1 MLLII
6 FMFKN
11 KRIIGKMKL
20 FTKFSKTSIFI
31 TATLTLCG
39 IMFTSMSTAM
49 AYSYVRRHH
58 ETVRHLTCYE
68 NDGSMRC
75 TENNIG
81 WPVHDSVLN
90 KRINKL
96 SEQLKEPRQL
106 KEDSKVF
113 STDKQLNKQKQNHTT
128 KSTSNS
134 HNKLKK

>member
-6 FMFKN
+6 FKYKN

-20 FTKFSKTSIFI
+20 FTKFSNTSIFI
-31 TATLTLCG
+31 TATLCG

-49 AYSYVRRHH
+49 AYGYVRRHH

-75 TENNIG
+75 TENNMD

-90 KRINKL
+90 NRIDKL

-106 KEDSKVF
+106 KEDSKVS

-128 KSTSNS
+128 KSTFNS

>member
-1 MLLII
+1 
-6 FMFKN
+6 
-11 KRIIGKMKL
+11 MKL

-90 KRINKL
+90 KRIDKL
-96 SEQLKEPRQL
+96 SEQLKEQL
-106 KEDSKVF
+106 KEDSKI
-113 STDKQLNKQKQNHTT
+113 SNTDKQLNKQSQSSTV
-128 KSTSNS
+128 KSTSNP
-134 HNKLKK
+134 HNKLKKVSNLKNL

>member
-1 MLLII
+1 
-6 FMFKN
+6 
-11 KRIIGKMKL
+11 MKL

>member
-1 MLLII
+1 
-6 FMFKN
+6 
-11 KRIIGKMKL
+11 MKL
-20 FTKFSKTSIFI
+20 FTKFFKTSIFI

-49 AYSYVRRHH
+49 AYGYVRRHH

-81 WPVHDSVLN
+81 WPVYDSVLEN
-90 KRINKL
+90 RIGKL
-96 SEQLKEPRQL
+96 SEQLKGQL
-106 KEDSKVF
+106 KEDSKIS
-113 STDKQLNKQKQNHTT
+113 STYKQLNKQSQSSTV

>member
-1 MLLII
+1 
-6 FMFKN
+6 
-11 KRIIGKMKL
+11 MKL

-31 TATLTLCG
+31 TAMLVLCG

-49 AYSYVRRHH
+49 AYGYVRRHH

-68 NDGSMRC
+68 NGGNMRC
-75 TENNIG
+75 TKNNIS

-90 KRINKL
+90 NRINKL

-106 KEDSKVF
+106 KEDSKIF
-113 STDKQLNKQKQNHTT
+113 NTDKQLNKQSQSSTV

>member
-1 MLLII
+1 
-6 FMFKN
+6 
-11 KRIIGKMKL
+11 MKL

-31 TATLTLCG
+31 TAMLVLCG

-49 AYSYVRRHH
+49 AYGYVRRHH

-68 NDGSMRC
+68 NGGNMRC
-75 TENNIG
+75 TENNIS

-90 KRINKL
+90 NRINKL

-106 KEDSKVF
+106 KEDSKIF
-113 STDKQLNKQKQNHTT
+113 NTDKQLNKQSQSSTV

>member
-1 MLLII
+1 
-6 FMFKN
+6 
-11 KRIIGKMKL
+11 MKF
-20 FTKFSKTSIFI
+20 FTKFAKTSIFI
-31 TATLTLCG
+31 TV

-49 AYSYVRRHH
+49 AYGYVRRHH

-81 WPVHDSVLN
+81 WPVYDSVLEN
-90 KRINKL
+90 RIGKL
-96 SEQLKEPRQL
+96 SEQLKGQL
-106 KEDSKVF
+106 KEDSKIS
-113 STDKQLNKQKQNHTT
+113 STYKQLNKQSQIPTA

>member
-1 MLLII
+1 
-6 FMFKN
+6 
-11 KRIIGKMKL
+11 MKL

-81 WPVHDSVLN
+81 WPVYDSVLN

>member
-6 FMFKN
+6 FIFKT
-11 KRIIGKMKL
+11 KGIIRKMKF
-20 FTKFSKTSIFI
+20 FTKFAKTSIFI
-31 TATLTLCG
+31 TV

-49 AYSYVRRHH
+49 AYGYVKQHY

-68 NDGSMRC
+68 NGGNMRC
-75 TENNIG
+75 TENNMS

-90 KRINKL
+90 NRINKL
-96 SEQLKEPRQL
+96 SEQLKEQL
-106 KEDSKVF
+106 KEDSKI
-113 STDKQLNKQKQNHTT
+113 SNTDKQLNKQSQSSIV

>member
-1 MLLII
+1 
-6 FMFKN
+6 
-11 KRIIGKMKL
+11 MKL

-31 TATLTLCG
+31 TARLVLCG

-49 AYSYVRRHH
+49 AYGYVRRHH

-68 NDGSMRC
+68 NGGNMRC
-75 TENNIG
+75 TENNIS

-90 KRINKL
+90 NRINKL

-106 KEDSKVF
+106 KEDSKIF
-113 STDKQLNKQKQNHTT
+113 NTDKQLNKQSQSSTV

-134 HNKLKK
+134 HNKLKR